1 MCVDWRHRRS
11 AADTTRCIRC
21 ETQDAYGLEPP
32 RGSARFGYAQARV
45 RAQVTEVADP
55 PDRQRRRAAAR
66 SRQRILHATRKLV
79 SAHGLDVS
87 YAQIAKEAGVTART
101 VYRHYPRRTELHE
114 AVFVDRV
121 DSIATLAEAA
131 LAYNDARQGLN
142 LFLAGVFELQA
153 EDRGL
158 REFMTRGGGAD
169 LAARMSIQ
177 PAVSELVRRAH
188 DSGAL
193 RSDIGVGDIPLIP
206 MMVGAVINGADD
218 VSPDCCGAYS
228 PSSWTGSRRT
238 RPPRPLRPSLRHL
251 RPFYAHAT
259 ALTGLPL
266 SPGKSSGRAA
276 NCTRRPRRASK
287 LARPSIM

>member
-1 MCVDWRHRRS
+1 M
-11 AADTTRCIRC
+11 
-21 ETQDAYGLEPP
+21 
-32 RGSARFGYAQARV
+32 
-45 RAQVTEVADP
+45 
-55 PDRQRRRAAAR
+55 
-66 SRQRILHATRKLV
+66 

-121 DSIATLAEAA
+121 DAIDMLAEAA

-158 REFMTRGGGAD
+158 GEFMPRGGGAD

-177 PAVSELVRRAH
+177 PAVSELAVALRR
-188 DSGAL
+188 GAL
-193 RSDIGVGDIPLIP
+193 RSHRVGDIPLIIL
-206 MMVGAVINGADD
+206 A
-218 VSPDCCGAYS
+218 
-228 PSSWTGSRRT
+228 SSTASRRT
-238 RPPRPLRPSLRHL
+238 RPPRPLRPSLRRL
-251 RPFYAHAT
+251 RPFYAQAT

-266 SPGKSSGRAA
+266 SPGKSNGRAA